1 MKSTTSLVGTGA
13 ALFALAA
20 GAFAEDAAEETA
32 ASSFPLVSELRNL
45 TVEGLV
51 EVSAGWTK
59 QGDDKDTDVNVDT
72 VELDLGLE
80 ATDRLSASI
89 AFLYEEGEED
99 DHVIVDSAEI
109 VYAFDSVDGLS
120 LHVGKI
126 YMPFGSFET
135 ALISDPL
142 TLELGEIS
150 DGAVGLEWESEWLDL
165 AAYAFGGD
173 VNDTTDDADKLQYVA
188 AATLKPFEG
197 FSLRAA
203 VLTDICEAALDDAV
217 ADAFGEAEEAGETGS
232 YDGAV
237 GVNVA
242 AKLECGD
249 FTIAAEWL
257 GAAEDVEICGEKSKP
272 RTWAVDLAWAATD
285 RLTLAARYEGSK
297 EFDPEEMPEKQF
309 GVGGEW
315 AFDDNLSLALEY
327 LYGEFDD
334 VDGESQDDR
343 HMVTAKVAFSF

>member
-1 MKSTTSLVGTGA
+1 MKSTTTLIGTGA
-13 ALFALAA
+13 ALCALSVA
-20 GAFAEDAAEETA
+20 AFAEEAADAEEKA
-32 ASSFPLVSELRNL
+32 PALPLVSSIGNF

-51 EVSAGWTK
+51 EVSAAYTK
-59 QGDDKDTDVNVDT
+59 QGSDKDTDVNVDT
-72 VELDLGLE
+72 VELDLSLE
-80 ATDRLSASI
+80 PTDRLSLSV

-109 VYAFDSVDGLS
+109 AYAFDSVEGLS

-135 ALISDPL
+135 GLISDPL

-150 DGAVGLEWESEWLDL
+150 DGAVGLVWESEYLDL

-173 VNDTTDDADKLQYVA
+173 INDANDDADKLQYVA
-188 AATLKPFEG
+188 AATLKPVEG
-197 FSLRAA
+197 FSLKFA
-203 VLTDICEAALDDAV
+203 VLSDICEAALDDDV
-217 ADAFGEAEEAGETGS
+217 IDALENPEDGEAS
-232 YDGAV
+232 YDGAL

-242 AKLECGD
+242 ALIEAGD
-249 FTIAAEWL
+249 FTIAAEYL
-257 GAAEDVEICGEKSKP
+257 AAAEDVELNGGEFKP

-297 EFDPEEMPEKQF
+297 EFNPEEMPEKQF

-343 HMVTAKVAFSF
+343 HVVTAKVAFSF